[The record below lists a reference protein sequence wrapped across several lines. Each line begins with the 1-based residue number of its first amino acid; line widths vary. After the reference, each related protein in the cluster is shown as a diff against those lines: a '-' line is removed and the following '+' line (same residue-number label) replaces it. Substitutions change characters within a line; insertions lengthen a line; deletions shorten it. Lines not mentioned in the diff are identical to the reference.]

1 MSDQTDILQGTL
13 DRVVRDIRFT
23 WRLFRGAPLVAL
35 TIVTTVGLGL
45 GLVAAVFT
53 ILNAY
58 IFRVDEVR
66 NPYELFAVE
75 RQRSANAEP
84 ETFTRPQYE
93 ALIRETAVFSDVFA
107 TTPEIDAWVEGLRL
121 EGPLVTGNF
130 FHVLG
135 VSAAHGRT
143 LTPLDDEPGRP
154 PGHCPEPS
162 GLVPAFCGRPRR
174 AQQHGPGERSV
185 VPRCRRDA

>member
-1 MSDQTDILQGTL
+1 MLL
-13 DRVVRDIRFT
+13 DNVMRDVRFT
-23 WRLFRGAPLVAL
+23 LRSFRRTPLVAL

-53 ILNAY
+53 ILNAV

-66 NPYELFAVE
+66 NPHELFAVE

-84 ETFTRPQYE
+84 EGFTQPQYE
-93 ALIRETAVFSDVFA
+93 ALVRETDVFSNAFA
-107 TTPEIDAWVEGLRL
+107 QTPDLDSWIDGRRM

-135 VSAAHGRT
+135 ASAARGRT
-143 LTPLDDEPGRP
+143 LTPSDDEPG
-154 PGHCPEPS
+154 
-162 GLVPAFCGRPRR
+162 GRPVIVLSHR
-174 AQQHGPGERSV
+174 AWSRHFASDPGMLGSVRAWYVLHGLLP
-185 VPRCRRDA
+185 